1 MPKDMFDWALL
12 GFAPPQ
18 GQGTSTVP
26 PWAQMVPFIL
36 LFVVMYLVMIVP
48 GQKKEKQRKA
58 MLMALKIG
66 DKVVTS
72 SGIVGV
78 VVSLR
83 DQSITLRSEESKFEV
98 LKNGIQE
105 VLERKA

>member
-1 MPKDMFDWALL
+1 MAFLSWTVL
-12 GFAPPQ
+12 GFAPPSTP
-18 GQGTSTVP
+18 GGASTVP

-36 LFVVMYLVMIVP
+36 LFVVMYVVMIMP

-58 MLMALKIG
+58 MLASLKAG
-66 DKVVTS
+66 DKVVTT

-83 DQSITLRSEESKFEV
+83 DQSVMLRSDESKLEI
-98 LKNGIQE
+98 LKSGIQE
-105 VLERKA
+105 ILERKP